1 MADSSNIKEKED
13 KLANAKIEKDKG
25 NEYFK
30 AGDINNALR
39 HYYISLLNLNGL
51 ENDKSFAIFRKEQEE
66 EPKKDPLHEDI
77 TKTTSVIYSNMA
89 ACHIKKEKWSKA
101 IERADEVM
109 ISHINLCRHL
119 AKNNINAKA
128 LKKDPENT
136 KALFRRAQALIKDG
150 NTTKARED
158 LTKLTAKDPDDG
170 AIKREW
176 QLLKAKEK
184 EQERKQRKELAGMF
198 DRMKREDEKEERS
211 KKQQQQKVEQEQKIS
226 EIKDDEPKISEI
238 KDDEPKITEIKDDEP
253 KITEIKD
260 DEPKIS
266 EIKDE

>member
-1 MADSSNIKEKED
+1 MADSSNIKEKEE

-30 AGDINNALR
+30 AGDISNALR
-39 HYYISLLNLNGL
+39 QYYISLLNLNGL

-77 TKTTSVIYSNMA
+77 TKTTSVILSNMA
-89 ACHIKKEKWSKA
+89 ACHIKKEKWNKA
-101 IERADEVM
+101 IERADE
-109 ISHINLCRHL
+109 
-119 AKNNINAKA
+119 A

-158 LTKLTAKDPDDG
+158 LTKLTAKNPDDG

-176 QLLKAKEK
+176 QSLKAKEK

-211 KKQQQQKVEQEQKIS
+211 KKQQSIKKVEQEQKIS

-238 KDDEPKITEIKDDEP
+238 RDDEPKISEIRDDEP
-253 KITEIKD
+253 KISEIKD

-266 EIKDE
+266 EIRDDEPKISEIKDE